1 MKLKAKFNA
10 VIVRPL
16 GEQETT
22 YGSII
27 VPDMDKDRNV
37 HGEVVAVGPGVNS
50 VTGVFIPTETKVG
63 EIVILP
69 TMGFTKLEHQ
79 GEEYFIGSENEILAQ
94 VTEED

>member
-16 GEQETT
+16 EEQDTT

-37 HGEVVAVGPGVNS
+37 HGEVVAV
-50 VTGVFIPTETKVG
+50 
-63 EIVILP
+63 
-69 TMGFTKLEHQ
+69 
-79 GEEYFIGSENEILAQ
+79 
-94 VTEED
+94 

>member
-10 VIVRPL
+10 VIIKPL
-16 GEQETT
+16 EEQETT

-27 VPDMDKDRNV
+27 VPDL
-37 HGEVVAVGPGVNS
+37 
-50 VTGVFIPTETKVG
+50 IPTTTQVG

>member
-10 VIVRPL
+10 VIIKPL
-16 GEQETT
+16 EEQETT

-27 VPDMDKDRNV
+27 VPDLDKDRNV
-37 HGEVVAVGPGVNS
+37 HGEVLAVGPGITS
-50 VTGVFIPTETKVG
+50 VTGTFIPTTTQVG